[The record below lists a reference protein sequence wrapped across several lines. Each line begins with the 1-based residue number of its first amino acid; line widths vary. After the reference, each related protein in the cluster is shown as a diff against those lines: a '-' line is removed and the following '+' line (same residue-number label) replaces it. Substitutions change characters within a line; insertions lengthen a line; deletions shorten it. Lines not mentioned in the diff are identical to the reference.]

1 MRKFY
6 PSIDK
11 DKLKELI
18 RRKIKGEAALRLMNK
33 IIDAYKPKMKR
44 GISIGALPSQT
55 NGNWMLTPFD
65 YFCLDTMKVHF
76 YERNVDD
83 IVMGFRTKEE
93 IAEKI
98 PRMKAF
104 VETLGVTVGKLIV
117 FPVDKQKVSF
127 CMYMHEKGHTEL
139 RPKPMR
145 RFSKLLNHLENH
157 PEEPIRERSRVCSY
171 LGFLKHC
178 DSYNI
183 LKEKRHEHSKVF
195 SRINGCSAL
204 SNRKKRDIESTR
216 SRDE

>member
-1 MRKFY
+1 MGYHIRKRFIRRTYGSIKNRGTLKASKQLRRDLYKGVNYIVQWDMRKFY

-18 RRKIKGEAALRLMNK
+18 RRKIKGESALRLMNK
-33 IIDAYKPKMKR
+33 IIDAYKPKTKR
-44 GISIGALPSQT
+44 GISIGALTSQT

-117 FPVDKQKVSF
+117 FPVEKQKVSF
-127 CMYMHEKGHTEL
+127 CML
-139 RPKPMR
+139 RVER
-145 RFSKLLNHLENH
+145 TVQKLG
-157 PEEPIRERSRVCSY
+157 I
-171 LGFLKHC
+171 
-178 DSYNI
+178 
-183 LKEKRHEHSKVF
+183 
-195 SRINGCSAL
+195 
-204 SNRKKRDIESTR
+204 
-216 SRDE
+216 